1 MLDTFSLLTIE
12 LARAYGA
19 GIVIAALAALLMPAR
34 MITVLAD
41 LERSPALIFLA
52 ALFAIVLGLVM
63 IVLHSLWT
71 DFPAILVSLLG
82 WAVFAKGIVLL
93 AVPEGLMKFAGAFTP
108 AHVRLWGVVVLI
120 LGVLYLAI
128 GLTGHATVGA

>member
-12 LARAYGA
+12 LARAYGV

-34 MITVLAD
+34 MTVVFAD
-41 LERSPALIFLA
+41 FERSPALVFLA

-71 DFPAILVSLLG
+71 DFPATLVSLLG
-82 WAVFAKGIVLL
+82 WAVIAKGIVLL
-93 AVPEGLMKFAGAFTP
+93 AAPEGLIKLAAAFTP
-108 AHVRLWGVVVLI
+108 AHVRLWGVVALI
-120 LGVLYLAI
+120 PGAIYLAI
-128 GLTGHATVGA
+128 GLTGHAAVG

>member
-82 WAVFAKGIVLL
+82 WAVIAKGIVLL
-93 AVPEGLMKFAGAFTP
+93 AAPEGIMKLAAVFTP
-108 AHVRLWGVVVLI
+108 AHIRLWGVVVLI
-120 LGVLYLAI
+120 LGAVYLAI
-128 GLTGHATVGA
+128 GLTGHASVG

>member
-41 LERSPALIFLA
+41 LERNPAIIFLA

-63 IVLHSLWT
+63 IVLHSVWT

-82 WAVFAKGIVLL
+82 WAVIAKGIVLL
-93 AVPEGLMKFAGAFTP
+93 AAPEGIMKLAAVFTP
-108 AHVRLWGVVVLI
+108 AHIRLWGVVVLI
-120 LGVLYLAI
+120 LGAVYLAI
-128 GLTGHATVGA
+128 GLTGHASVG

>member
-34 MITVLAD
+34 MTTVFAD
-41 LERSPALIFLA
+41 LERSPALVFLS

-71 DFPAILVSLLG
+71 DFPAALVSLLG
-82 WAVFAKGIVLL
+82 WAVIAKGIVLL
-93 AVPEGLMKFAGAFTP
+93 AAPEGIMKLAGAFTP
-108 AHVRLWGVVVLI
+108 AHIRLWGVIVLI
-120 LGVLYLAI
+120 LGAVYLAI
-128 GLTGHATVGA
+128 GLTGHAAVS